1 MDIAWAFQQIV
12 NNIAKQQSSR
22 VVVLLAAT
30 TKTPWRSQLLQDA
43 RFSRLY
49 LRMKNL
55 IDLGAVV
62 VVPSGSYGER
72 SFFVDTVPAVFA
84 SSSGVPGQLPLPLI
98 VAGAVDNRGVEASW
112 SQSILTDMVR
122 APGVQVACAKKGWKF
137 RPTETGTTFS
147 AGMVR

>member
-1 MDIAWAFQQIV
+1 
-12 NNIAKQQSSR
+12 
-22 VVVLLAAT
+22 
-30 TKTPWRSQLLQDA
+30 
-43 RFSRLY
+43 
-49 LRMKNL
+49 MKNL

-72 SFFVDTVPAVFA
+72 SFLVDTVPAVFA

-112 SQSILTDMVR
+112 SQNTLTNMVR
-122 APGVQVACAKKGWKF
+122 APGVQVACAKRGWKF